1 MMASSMTMQFAYKVT
16 SVETIQIVH
25 EPNLARCSNTI
36 DHAYSPA
43 AACGR
48 NPRQC
53 CMIWLGSSYSLAATA
68 PLRPPANIASSLE
81 RETDRIN
88 CAMNEKSK
96 CSGNGEANRRKGESR
111 ASSPFPLGGFSALP
125 RTGGIPQPLEA
136 RPYGQTMPAHLRV
149 QHLDLT
155 VRRQQALIH
164 RISLRME
171 PQHLSLNLFQM
182 APREVALASRE
193 SKREQATR
201 PWLNLKYAS
210 QMESLCPESVILRPA
225 AACDWSPRQ
234 RRLIWVGAAYRL
246 AVAALLPPLTY
257 VALSLGYELDR
268 VVQELDN
275 QGYQTQESIQPV
287 HRQFTS
293 SQGRRRCRLTGLTP
307 LTYRYY
313 SRLEAILQT
322 CVRYCSRARPPFE
335 HRPPA
340 SRCLTPYTKN
350 AGKGHSATVW
360 RGVIERFAK
369 SDSRVFKT
377 CSSISRAGSP
387 DLPQSS
393 NQACSHIQNERP
405 LHTRRAERS
414 LPSRFIAA
422 NRYEQQSKGHLPWL
436 SGYQKSK

>member
-1 MMASSMTMQFAYKVT
+1 MHNAVTGIPPLSTIICFPSERANSVT
-16 SVETIQIVH
+16 SDGS
-25 EPNLARCSNTI
+25 L
-36 DHAYSPA
+36 
-43 AACGR
+43 
-48 NPRQC
+48 RQRRL
-53 CMIWLGSSYSLAATA
+53 IWLRAAHCFAATA
-68 PLRPPANIASSLE
+68 PLHPLANIASSLE

-96 CSGNGEANRRKGESR
+96 CSGNGEAGRRKGESR

-125 RTGGIPQPLEA
+125 HTGGIPRPLEA
-136 RPYGQTMPAHLRV
+136 RPYGQTMPTHLRV
-149 QHLDLT
+149 RHLDLT
-155 VRRQQALIH
+155 TRRQQALIA

-193 SKREQATR
+193 SKREQAIH

-210 QMESLCPESVILRPA
+210 QMESLCPESVIMRPA

-257 VALSLGYELDR
+257 VASSLGYELDR

-275 QGYQTQESIQPV
+275 QGHQAQESMQPV

-293 SQGRRRCRLTGLTP
+293 SQGRRRYRLTGLTP

-322 CVRYCSRARPPFE
+322 YVRYRTEQHGVADLGYSRFMSLNRAQECRGNS
-335 HRPPA
+335 PA
-340 SRCLTPYTKN
+340 LDGSPCTEIHPHCTAHLV
-350 AGKGHSATVW
+350 GHSIIYTN
-360 RGVIERFAK
+360 I
-369 SDSRVFKT
+369 
-377 CSSISRAGSP
+377 CSPYRK
-387 DLPQSS
+387 
-393 NQACSHIQNERP
+393 
-405 LHTRRAERS
+405 
-414 LPSRFIAA
+414 AA
-422 NRYEQQSKGHLPWL
+422 
-436 SGYQKSK
+436 